1 MALPALPHDK
11 PMQPYPLWKTLTL
24 VFVTLLGVLYALPNI
39 YGQAP
44 AVQVNTLSG
53 DPLPADFAAVTEAAL
68 TAASLKAETSHAE
81 NKHWVLRFEKPEDQ
95 LKAADT
101 LKRAL
106 GNSYIVALA
115 TDAKTPAWLMA
126 LGARPMSLGLDL
138 RGGVHFLLE
147 VDIDDAKKAAAQRYV
162 TDLPNFLRKE
172 SVRYTGRRQDGSTTV
187 LEFAD
192 EALRE
197 SARKLIAKEFPEL
210 LLELPPN
217 STTLT
222 AKLSEKEAK
231 RIVDFAVE
239 QNLTTLR
246 NRVNQLGVA
255 EPLVQRQGVNR
266 IVVQLPAVQDTTRVK
281 DLLGA
286 TATLEYRAVEDSGA
300 AAESAAATGIIPP
313 GTDLFFTREGRR
325 AALLKKDIIAAGVN
339 LVDATATVDQ
349 NGSPAVSVKLDSPG
363 GKRMYD
369 FTSKNVGKPMA
380 VLFKE
385 TVVTT
390 NYNAEGVPIREKRNV
405 EEIISIATIQGIF
418 GNQFQT
424 TGLES
429 KEAQNLSLLLKAGAL
444 AAPVEIVEERTVGP
458 SLGADNIQKGF
469 TAALLGL
476 GLVSLFMAIYYRV
489 FGLFAIAALV
499 LNLVLVV
506 AVLSLLGAALTVP
519 GIAGIVLHMGIAVD
533 ANVLIYERIREELR
547 NGVKPHEAIQ
557 HGYDR
562 AFLTIADANVTVLIG
577 TVMLFAL
584 GAGPVKGFA
593 ITLAIGILTSQF
605 TAIVGSRA
613 LAQLVFGR
621 RARMKD
627 LPIW

>member
-1 MALPALPHDK
+1 
-11 PMQPYPLWKTLTL
+11 MQPYPLWKTLLL
-24 VFVTLLGVLYALPNI
+24 VFVTLLGVLYALPNL

-53 DPLPADFAAVTEAAL
+53 DPLPADFAATTEAAL
-68 TAASLKAETSHAE
+68 TAASLKSETSHAE
-81 NKHWVLRFEKPEDQ
+81 KQHWVLRFATPEEQ
-95 LKAADT
+95 LKAADA
-101 LKRAL
+101 LKRSL

-115 TDAKTPAWLMA
+115 TDAKTPAWLMS
-126 LGARPMSLGLDL
+126 LGAKPMSLGLDL

-172 SVRYTGRRQDGSTTV
+172 SIRYTGRRQEGETTV

-192 EALRE
+192 ATLRE
-197 SARKLIAKEFPEL
+197 SARKAIAKEFPEL
-210 LLELPPN
+210 ALTLPEN
-217 STTLT
+217 SSSLT
-222 AKLSEKEAK
+222 ARLTEVELK

-286 TATLEYRAVEDSGA
+286 TATLEYRAVEDSGTA
-300 AAESAAATGIIPP
+300 ADAASSSGIIPP
-313 GTDLFFTREGRR
+313 GADLFFTREGRR
-325 AALLKKDIIAAGVN
+325 PVLLKKEIIAAGVN
-339 LVDATATVDQ
+339 LVDATATVDE
-349 NGSPAVSVKLDSPG
+349 NGQPAVSVKLDSAG
-363 GKRMYD
+363 GKRMYA
-369 FTSKNVGKPMA
+369 FTEKNVGKPMA

-390 NYNAEGVPIREKRNV
+390 NYNAEGVPLREKRNV

-418 GNQFQT
+418 GNQFRT

-458 SLGADNIQKGF
+458 SLGADNIEKGF
-469 TAALLGL
+469 LAALVGL
-476 GLVSLFMAIYYRV
+476 GLVSLFMAVYYRV

-547 NGVKPHEAIQ
+547 NGAKPHEAIQ

-613 LAQLVFGR
+613 LAQLFFGR
-621 RARMKD
+621 KARLKD